1 MPRPGDLT
9 PEQAAAEA
17 QRLRER
23 WREADRIAAPLYAET
38 YALLNATEE
47 ELRDVLPHEDVDQI
61 LEYRSQPALVVDEQ
75 IRRLPLR
82 PQPPISETVG
92 STPLRLAAGNS
103 TPVRLTSAPS
113 SASWPRTLLAG
124 DDVRVVF
131 SLKFGHVVARLET
144 TGPFYDADL
153 VRIGGMPDEIE
164 SLGAFTPDSLTVELG
179 HVNEFIAT
187 PGDLSGAIRDD
198 LELWID

>member
-82 PQPPISETVG
+82 PQPQSPEYSRFDTFV
-92 STPLRLAAGNS
+92 SRRATQHPLF
-103 TPVRLTSAPS
+103 
-113 SASWPRTLLAG
+113 
-124 DDVRVVF
+124 D
-131 SLKFGHVVARLET
+131 
-144 TGPFYDADL
+144 
-153 VRIGGMPDEIE
+153 
-164 SLGAFTPDSLTVELG
+164 LGA
-179 HVNEFIAT
+179 IARQA
-187 PGDLSGAIRDD
+187 PHAACWR
-198 LELWID
+198 